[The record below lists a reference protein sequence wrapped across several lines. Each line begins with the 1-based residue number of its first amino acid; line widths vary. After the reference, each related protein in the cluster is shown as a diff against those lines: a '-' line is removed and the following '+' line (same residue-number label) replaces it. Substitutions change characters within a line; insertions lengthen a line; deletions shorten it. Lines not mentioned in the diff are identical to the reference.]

1 MRDALPRAA
10 EVFARYF
17 ERWYEGDDRVRRHYP
32 ALRPLIEE
40 FPVPLPAA
48 LIDGQLAAED
58 RERVAA
64 QIAEMRGAIE
74 GDWPELLG
82 VTGALSLGW
91 LDAFDRAYDREEV
104 AQVLTEANPEEFD
117 NELVVLACELGV
129 ATGEVLRALVPDV
142 VWVYHSPYWDSAVLD
157 PRSGLRA
164 NVFAWALAKLSEDGV
179 AGGYADGVGEF
190 VRRAAARGAARGPVA

>member
-1 MRDALPRAA
+1 MREVLPSAA

-17 ERWYEGDDRVRRHYP
+17 ERWYEADDRMRRHYP

-48 LIDGQLAAED
+48 LIDGPLSAED
-58 RERVAA
+58 REGVAA
-64 QIAEMRGAIE
+64 HVAGMRDALE

-82 VTGALSLGW
+82 VTGTLSLGW

-104 AQVLTEANPEEFD
+104 TRVLAEANPEEFD

-129 ATGEVLRALVPDV
+129 ATGEVLRALVPDA
-142 VWVYHSPYWDSAVLD
+142 VWVYDSPYWDSAVLD
-157 PRSGLRA
+157 QRSGLRA

-190 VRRAAARGAARGPVA
+190 VRRATARGAAHGPMA